1 MKKIGK
7 YVLSFKKW
15 KSTGN
20 IRVMVRYKGRENY
33 AIHFFVKPEKID
45 EKYIG
50 RQIEIENE
58 EKIKEIQ
65 VEDEVKE
72 KIRLSVWFIRA
83 FLGKNLFGEIIDIRG
98 LSRPLKKKIKWEKN
112 NIGVI
117 LLPKSIALLK
127 KIAKTN
133 YLIFIFPRT
142 INTKEIM
149 QKIVDTPE
157 KILRRAKEIFIKYF
171 EIHKNEIEEKFPIC
185 FYAMEVVRKNIL
197 LVSTLINQ

>member
-1 MKKIGK
+1 VKKIGK